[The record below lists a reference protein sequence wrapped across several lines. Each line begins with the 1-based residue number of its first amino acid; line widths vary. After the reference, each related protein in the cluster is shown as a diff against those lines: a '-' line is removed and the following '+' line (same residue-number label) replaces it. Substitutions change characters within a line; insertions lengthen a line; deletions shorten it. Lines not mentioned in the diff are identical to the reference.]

1 MTLIA
6 WDIETAP
13 LPESALGEA
22 RQARR
27 ERQLSYVAE
36 RNPDQPAAEQDRLV
50 RSTHP
55 FLGWICCIS
64 AVSGTVDGG
73 PRAPKSWTAAAPDEE
88 AELIRTFSEAVNG
101 FSGEVRWITFNG
113 KRFDV
118 PFLEARASAH
128 GLSSTDGPSPTRADM
143 RNTYPFSHAPHAD
156 LMNLWPFHYGLA
168 GLCELLGVESP
179 KGEMDGSDV
188 AGAVAAGEVARVAQ
202 YCERDVVATFACAV
216 AARGLLSL

>member
-13 LPESALGEA
+13 LPESALSEA
-22 RQARR
+22 QQARR
-27 ERQLSYVAE
+27 ERQLSYVSE
-36 RNPDQPAAEQDRLV
+36 RSPDQPAAEQDRLV

-64 AVSGTVDGG
+64 AVSGTIDDG
-73 PRAPKSWTAAAPDEE
+73 PRAPKSWTATAPGEE
-88 AELIRTFSEAVNG
+88 ADLIRAFSEAVNG
-101 FSGEVRWITFNG
+101 FGGEVRWVTFNG

-118 PFLEARASAH
+118 PFLEARTMAH
-128 GLSSTDGPSPTRADM
+128 GLSPTRADM
-143 RNTYPFSHAPHAD
+143 RNTYPYNHAPHAD

-179 KGEMDGSDV
+179 KGEMAGADV
-188 AGAVAAGEVARVAQ
+188 AGAVAAGEVARVAR
-202 YCERDVVATFACAV
+202 YCERDVVATFKCAM